1 MARAVQGSYPAKL
14 RARYAARYAARS
26 AARYAARY
34 ASFFVVSVS
43 SAAAG
48 VFGGPGGID
57 MLATGAWQSTGA
69 SKRRERTA
77 CAPHRATAAALSC
90 QYRPTP
96 KAAPTRRRVLV
107 SIGSSMGGACFLLF
121 SLQKKRKRANAPRP
135 VFVFSFGVP
144 FWLFPL
150 FGSSWFFPVCARFG
164 PIRAAAMATVAA
176 SAAGATPAASDAAPS
191 AVGARRGK
199 DEVFAVCVPF
209 PDEFVRCVGIMAGLL
224 ESVQLQVVKPAAS
237 MAASGVNDFEGL
249 RVDMLDPS
257 QRASFRLKLHAQTDA
272 PPGTRD
278 RFVVN
283 VKTLVQLLQSMRLT
297 PDSIMHLARLRGD
310 DASVSLTR
318 IDNHDMQVYTLP
330 TLEKE
335 GVDSPELEDL
345 QMPVSCSVLTD
356 RLKAHMRTAVDMH
369 ATEVRVSVQKE
380 TEREEAADAAA
391 APACFLVMSFA
402 VGGVTRTDVLQSVMV
417 EGGSGGESGGGS
429 SLVVGEVSAEW
440 RRLRDEGRVETLCAG
455 RYPVPFLAAMTR
467 GLDKSTWI
475 TLCLGQ
481 DPDGQAMPLMLQ
493 LPIGTVNSEV
503 RMLLAPCA

>member
-1 MARAVQGSYPAKL
+1 
-14 RARYAARYAARS
+14 
-26 AARYAARY
+26 
-34 ASFFVVSVS
+34 
-43 SAAAG
+43 
-48 VFGGPGGID
+48 
-57 MLATGAWQSTGA
+57 
-69 SKRRERTA
+69 
-77 CAPHRATAAALSC
+77 
-90 QYRPTP
+90 
-96 KAAPTRRRVLV
+96 
-107 SIGSSMGGACFLLF
+107 
-121 SLQKKRKRANAPRP
+121 
-135 VFVFSFGVP
+135 
-144 FWLFPL
+144 
-150 FGSSWFFPVCARFG
+150 
-164 PIRAAAMATVAA
+164 MATVAA
-176 SAAGATPAASDAAPS
+176 NPAGAVPAASDAPPS
-191 AVGARRGK
+191 TVGARRGK
-199 DEVFAVCVPF
+199 DEVFCVCIPF

-224 ESVQLQVVKPAAS
+224 ESVQLQVVKPAVS

-283 VKTLVQLLQSMRLT
+283 VKTLVQLLQSMRLM

-345 QMPVSCSVLTD
+345 HMPVSCSVLTD

-380 TEREEAADAAA
+380 TERAGAAEEAQSGSAAA
-391 APACFLVMSFA
+391 PAPACFLVMSFA

-417 EGGSGGESGGGS
+417 DGGCGGEGGGRNGGS